1 MRRMMHK
8 AIGAGFL
15 AIGVSASAA
24 VADDSAAANT
34 VDCGAFS
41 RLIDANQAAHGVGY
55 WHTRLAASA
64 VIEGVRLSIPPDES
78 FITRGTIE
86 IKGVDLY
93 DLLEQV
99 CR

>member
-1 MRRMMHK
+1 MMSK
-8 AIGAGFL
+8 VIGAALL
-15 AIGVSASAA
+15 AIGLSASAA
-24 VADDSAAANT
+24 VDADPLAENT

-78 FITRGTIE
+78 FITRGTIG